1 MLLSDI
7 ITSIFF
13 LCFNAILFHSFK
25 NTALKKKMEKDPL
38 GGQWVQDSE
47 RESCLEQIFSKE
59 ERSLATVW
67 LQMLGC
73 RGENQ

>member
-1 MLLSDI
+1 
-7 ITSIFF
+7 
-13 LCFNAILFHSFK
+13 
-25 NTALKKKMEKDPL
+25 MEKDPL

-47 RESCLEQIFSKE
+47 REGCLEQIFSKE
-59 ERSLATVW
+59 KRSLATMW